1 MISSLRQRYNAAFT
15 EARYTAFMA
24 ELNKSMYW
32 PVDFRV
38 AESPLFLD
46 ADTTQALVAAS
57 DDIVG
62 QLARPAFR
70 AHAKTAIPAGLE
82 VPKETEWPHFLA
94 VDFALCRDTS
104 GQVLPQLIEL
114 QGFPTVACWQALLAA
129 AYKRHFPEIPADF
142 TPYFGGARPSPFAK
156 ATDDRPDALSGAAN
170 EAKVVSANSSQP
182 VQRPGSTY
190 EEQEAHYL
198 ADLRR
203 AILGDCLPENVV
215 LLEITPDQ
223 QKTRIDFACTH
234 AMLGIKPLCVT
245 KVLKRGKQ
253 LFYGSGGR
261 EVRIERIFNRVIF
274 DELLRK
280 NPPMRFSF
288 FEDLDVQ
295 WAGHPN
301 WYFRISKH
309 TLPYLRSPYVPD
321 CRFVSELGG
330 NLPADLE
337 NYVLKPLYSF
347 AGLGVDIAPTRE
359 KLAAVEKPGEWLLQ
373 RKVAYAPLMET
384 PDGPAK
390 AEVRLIYAGDGEG
403 MPTLVN
409 QLVRLTK
416 GAMHGVD
423 FNKGRTWVGASAG
436 FHAPL

>member
-1 MISSLRQRYNAAFT
+1 MIPAVRQRYNAAFT
-15 EARYTAFMA
+15 EQRYAAFMA
-24 ELNKSMYW
+24 ELNKAMYW

-46 ADTTQALVAAS
+46 EATTRELIRAAN
-57 DDIVG
+57 DIIG
-62 QLARPAFR
+62 QLAKPGFR
-70 AHAKTAIPAGLE
+70 QHAKTAIPQGLV

-94 VDFALCRDTS
+94 VDFALCHDAS

-114 QGFPTVACWQALLAA
+114 QGFPTVACWQALLART
-129 AYKRHFPEIPADF
+129 YRQHFPEIPEEY
-142 TPYFGGARPSPFAK
+142 TPYFSTGGARPVRHSLGGGG
-156 ATDDRPDALSGAAN
+156 RS
-170 EAKVVSANSSQP
+170 
-182 VQRPGSTY
+182 GSTFEAQ
-190 EEQEAHYL
+190 EETYL
-198 ADLRR
+198 ANLRR
-203 AILGDCLPENVV
+203 AMVGDCLPENTV
-215 LLEITPDQ
+215 LLEIAPDQ

-234 AMLGIKPLCVT
+234 SFLGIKPLCVT
-245 KVLKRGKQ
+245 KILKRGRQ
-253 LFYGSGGR
+253 LFYPSGGR

-280 NPPMRFSF
+280 NPPMKFSF
-288 FEDLDVQ
+288 FDDLDVQ

-309 TLPYLRSPYVPD
+309 TLPYLKSPYVPD
-321 CRFVSELGG
+321 CRFVSDFGHGNVGG
-330 NLPADLE
+330 SLPPDKKLPLPADLE

-359 KLAAVEKPGEWLLQ
+359 KITAVENPAEWLLQ
-373 RKVAYAPLMET
+373 RKVIYAPVMET

-390 AEVRLIYAGDGEG
+390 AEVRLIYAGDGTG
-403 MPTLVN
+403 MPKLVN

-423 FNKGRTWVGASAG
+423 FNKGRTWVGASCA
-436 FHAPL
+436 FHPPV

>member
-1 MISSLRQRYNAAFT
+1 MIHTLRQRYNAAFT
-15 EARYTAFMA
+15 AARYAAFLK
-24 ELNKSMYW
+24 ELSSSMYW

-46 ADTTQALVAAS
+46 ADTTAALIRAA
-57 DDIVG
+57 DDIVR
-62 QLARPAFR
+62 QLATPEFR
-70 AHAKTAIPAGLE
+70 KHAKTAIPPGLE
-82 VPKETEWPHFLA
+82 VPRETEWPHFLA
-94 VDFALCRDTS
+94 IDFALCHDATGRI
-104 GQVLPQLIEL
+104 VPQLIEL
-114 QGFPTVACWQALLAA
+114 QGFPTVACWQALLCAT
-129 AYKRHFPEIPADF
+129 YRKHFPEIPADF
-142 TPYFGGARPSPFAK
+142 TPYFGGLDEERY
-156 ATDDRPDALSGAAN
+156 LSDYRG
-170 EAKVVSANSSQP
+170 
-182 VQRPGSTY
+182 
-190 EEQEAHYL
+190 
-198 ADLRR
+198 
-203 AILGDCLPENVV
+203 AILGDCLPENTV

-245 KVLKRGKQ
+245 KVIQRGKQ
-253 LFYGSGGR
+253 LFYPSGGR

-280 NPPMRFSF
+280 NPPMKFSF

-309 TLPYLRSPYVPD
+309 TLPFLKSPYVPD
-321 CRFVSELGG
+321 CRFVSELNG
-330 NLPADLE
+330 NLPVDLE
-337 NYVLKPLYSF
+337 HYVLKPLYSF

-359 KLAAVEKPGEWLLQ
+359 KIAAVENPAEWLLQ
-373 RKVAYAPLMET
+373 RKVAYAPVMET

-390 AEVRLIYAGDGEG
+390 AEVRLIFAGDGTG
-403 MPTLVN
+403 MPALVN

-423 FNKGRTWVGASAG
+423 FNKGKTWVGASAG
-436 FHAPL
+436 FHPPA